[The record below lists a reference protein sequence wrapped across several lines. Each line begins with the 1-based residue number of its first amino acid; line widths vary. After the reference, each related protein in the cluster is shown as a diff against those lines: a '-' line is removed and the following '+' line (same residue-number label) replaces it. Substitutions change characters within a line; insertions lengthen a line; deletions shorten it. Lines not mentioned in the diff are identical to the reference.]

1 MLLMSCLDLVILSTV
16 FALAWHTSYVVIFH
30 NRSWHT
36 FCVML
41 FHNMVLECYLFSFYH
56 GVSPCLFGSLT
67 AEVLGRK
74 IVRNYFE
81 SIPLATPY
89 NYVSSTLML
98 RDLHTHGKR
107 GKQTLAM
114 TMIQHPLLVN
124 IKLNI

>member
-1 MLLMSCLDLVILSTV
+1 MLFMSCIDLAIPSTV

-56 GVSPCLFGSLT
+56 GVNPCLFGGLT
-67 AEVLGRK
+67 AEVLAQK

-89 NYVSSTLML
+89 NY
-98 RDLHTHGKR
+98 
-107 GKQTLAM
+107 A
-114 TMIQHPLLVN
+114 
-124 IKLNI
+124 